1 MMMMMMIADLKAL
14 VEKQGATFNAT
25 VSSDCTHLVTTQKD
39 VEKKSEKCMFVKGV
53 GECGT

>member
-1 MMMMMMIADLKAL
+1 MMMIADLKAL